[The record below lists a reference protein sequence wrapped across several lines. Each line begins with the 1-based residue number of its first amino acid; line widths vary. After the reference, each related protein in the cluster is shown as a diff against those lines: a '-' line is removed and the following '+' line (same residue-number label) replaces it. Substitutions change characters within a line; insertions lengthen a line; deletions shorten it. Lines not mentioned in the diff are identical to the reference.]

1 MESSFLVASLRLL
14 PQVWVDEFLQWRFL
28 AVLYCLVH
36 FASALVFPHRL
47 PLFPWCSGD
56 GWSGRAEDA
65 VLHGCI
71 PVVIMDDVHAVYES
85 ILDWDGFAVRI
96 NERR

>member
-1 MESSFLVASLRLL
+1 MR
-14 PQVWVDEFLQWRFL
+14 R
-28 AVLYCLVH
+28 
-36 FASALVFPHRL
+36 LVFKLEFSCRM
-47 PLFPWCSGD
+47 WCSGD